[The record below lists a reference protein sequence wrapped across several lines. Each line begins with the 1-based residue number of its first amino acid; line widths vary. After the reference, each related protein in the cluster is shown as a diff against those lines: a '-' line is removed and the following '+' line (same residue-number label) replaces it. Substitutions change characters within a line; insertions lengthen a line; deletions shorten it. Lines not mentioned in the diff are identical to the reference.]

1 MVDKFACS
9 AGEGLADDCPCQ
21 GDQVPVAGR
30 CAPVSVVLAAVL
42 VPSSLLAAAVVWLLR
57 KVREERER
65 HWQTLTRRQTET
77 GRNLA
82 QRSVRGAQ
90 ARWRPAD
97 SLRNSEDPA
106 LHFGARG
113 CCSVAAK
120 VNKSA
125 TTTSIFTRDA
135 NRLQA
140 LL

>member
-65 HWQTLTRRQTET
+65 NLQTLRR
-77 GRNLA
+77 R
-82 QRSVRGAQ
+82 RRRRRGESSPK
-90 ARWRPAD
+90 RMCVM
-97 SLRNSEDPA
+97 LRQDGGQPICFKTLMILRTTS
-106 LHFGARG
+106 ARG
-113 CCSVAAK
+113 NAAASRPK
-120 VNKSA
+120 
-125 TTTSIFTRDA
+125 
-135 NRLQA
+135 
-140 LL
+140 